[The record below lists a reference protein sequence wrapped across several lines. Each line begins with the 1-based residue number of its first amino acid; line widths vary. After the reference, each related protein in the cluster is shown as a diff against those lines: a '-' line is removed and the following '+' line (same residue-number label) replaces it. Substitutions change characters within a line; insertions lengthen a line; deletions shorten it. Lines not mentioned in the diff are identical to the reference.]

1 MEGAANAIAN
11 HAQRPHLIAVT
22 VLTSMDDSDLQQV
35 GVVDVPKV
43 QVQRLAELAK
53 ASGMDG
59 VVCSAQ
65 EAVMLKQACGSAF
78 ELVTPGIRPEGSEAG
93 DQRRVL
99 TPVQARDA
107 GVDYMVIGRPITQSA
122 TPTDVVDAILHSLA

>member
-1 MEGAANAIAN
+1 
-11 HAQRPHLIAVT
+11 
-22 VLTSMDDSDLQQV
+22 MDDSDLQQV

-78 ELVTPGIRPEGSEAG
+78 ELVTPGIRPEGSEAR

-122 TPTDVVDAILHSLA
+122 TPTDVVDAILQSLA